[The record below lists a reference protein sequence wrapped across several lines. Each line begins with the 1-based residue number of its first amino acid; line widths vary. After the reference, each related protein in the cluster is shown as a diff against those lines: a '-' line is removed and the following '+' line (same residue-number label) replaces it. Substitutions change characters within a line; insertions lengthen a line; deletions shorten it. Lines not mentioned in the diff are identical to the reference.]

1 MNVHPVFVPVEGD
14 HVAATISL
22 PDVPAR
28 GLAVLLQGF
37 GTTRSHRNRLW
48 TKTSAALAARGIA
61 SVRLDYPGLGDST
74 GTRLY
79 SMKQPP
85 VQAVIAATRVAL
97 DAAGVNSYC
106 VVGNC
111 LGARTALLIA
121 ERLPGCLGVGLVLPG
136 ELESVVREEPS
147 PTGTSALRLVARD
160 IPALRRMARLVP
172 RRSTRSARLM
182 PEVGTLMDSVRML
195 FLFIGPRKTWRR
207 LAPVLD
213 AWAGRAGTAARG
225 RVERLFVPGAGRQGL
240 QPLSS
245 QEAVLQVVPEWID
258 RVVSGSTLQLEPAA
272 ARGTRDG
279 LTIREGDVFVHVG
292 DSRRTSSD

>member
-106 VVGNC
+106 LVGNC

-121 ERLPGCLGVGLVLPG
+121 QRMPGCLGVGLVLPG

-147 PTGTSALRLVARD
+147 HIGTSALRQVVRD

-172 RRSTRSARLM
+172 HRSTIRSARLM
-182 PEVGTLMDSVRML
+182 PEVGILMDAVCVL
-195 FLFIGPRKTWRR
+195 FLFIGPRKTWGR
-207 LAPVLD
+207 LAPVLET
-213 AWAGRAGTAARG
+213 WAGRAGTAARG
-225 RVERLFVPGAGRQGL
+225 RVEWLFVPAAGRQGL

-245 QEAVLQVVPEWID
+245 QEAVLHVVPEWID
-258 RVVSGSTLQLEPAA
+258 RVVSGSTLQPELAA
-272 ARGTRDG
+272 ARGPRMA
-279 LTIREGDVFVHVG
+279 
-292 DSRRTSSD
+292 